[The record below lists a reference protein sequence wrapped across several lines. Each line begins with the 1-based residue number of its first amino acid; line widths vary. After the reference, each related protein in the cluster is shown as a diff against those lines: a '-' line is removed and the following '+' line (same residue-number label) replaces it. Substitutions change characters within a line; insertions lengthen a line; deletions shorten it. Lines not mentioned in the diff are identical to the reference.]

1 VKQFSN
7 LFLSGIIISTT
18 VAVLGGCG
26 DDEVVPASPE
36 QDAATKADKAPPVV
50 VEWYP
55 TPKHQ
60 HRPQYTLQPSTQ
72 FPSQSGHAQVSPQP
86 AQQQFSWGGYV
97 LQPVPQAWM
106 VPAAPATGYGIT
118 GAPAPRDAYA
128 PVPVWGQTAQ
138 PTQQQQADNSK
149 QQGGQTMQTWQVSPG
164 LPAYGGYQYGNPGV
178 YGAQQG
184 TVAPGGYR

>member
-1 VKQFSN
+1 
-7 LFLSGIIISTT
+7 
-18 VAVLGGCG
+18 
-26 DDEVVPASPE
+26 
-36 QDAATKADKAPPVV
+36 
-50 VEWYP
+50 
-55 TPKHQ
+55 
-60 HRPQYTLQPSTQ
+60 
-72 FPSQSGHAQVSPQP
+72 
-86 AQQQFSWGGYV
+86 
-97 LQPVPQAWM
+97 M

-138 PTQQQQADNSK
+138 PTQQQPVQQQYYYYPQVPQNAYSQRPWGAATEADNSK